1 MNAVLRKFRRKPLRT
16 FLTML
21 QIVLGALAMTLAL
34 SAYLDAL
41 RRQNAGQAERFDLV
55 AGTRDEDGT
64 SGTYSIMDEDNIKKL
79 LELAPALAKVAFI
92 GDAYSSSTVEKD
104 GKLYQFQAAAY
115 VNSDYFDLNNI
126 ALTSGSLFTKQDEEA
141 EASVMMISD
150 GAAKILFGDTPAV
163 GQTIQLMPDE
173 NYVSY
178 DADGNPQPSAPPQSF
193 KIIGT
198 FAEEL
203 NVQTETQY
211 FLFLPTW
218 KKTDFSDAS
227 VINVVAKDGQGEEA
241 REQIITA
248 ARQVFSTKISEW
260 GIEKD
265 KMFFINELGR
275 SWWTSPDQNKML
287 DPTVVMFGLF
297 GIVALIVG
305 SIGIFSIMLV
315 DALERER
322 DTGIKRALGATK
334 SRITREMT
342 LEATLIAG
350 LGGLIGVLLAA
361 LIIPVLVQQVGNT
374 LFWNVSLRWQPLAA
388 GIVFALT
395 LVLGIVLGFFPAL
408 RASRVKPV
416 EALKG
421 V

>member
-34 SAYLDAL
+34 SAYLDAAQ
-41 RRQNAGQAERFDLV
+41 RQDAGKPDQFELI
-55 AGTRDEDGT
+55 AGTKDEEGNT
-64 SGTYSIMDEDNIKKL
+64 ETTYSMLDQAGVDKL
-79 LELAPALAKVAFI
+79 LEQTPTLEKAALL
-92 GDAYSSSTVEKD
+92 GDAYADVTVEKD
-104 GKLYQFQAAAY
+104 SKLYQFQSVAY
-115 VNSDYFDLNNI
+115 VNTDYFELNSFD
-126 ALTSGSLFTKQDEEA
+126 LTSGSFFTSQDAESSEA
-141 EASVMMISD
+141 LMLISD
-150 GAAKILFGDTPAV
+150 TVAKIIFGDTPAL
-163 GQTIQLMPDE
+163 GQSLNMIPDE
-173 NYVSY
+173 MAGGGSPEAY
-178 DADGNPQPSAPPQSF
+178 
-193 KIIGT
+193 KIIGIYKEKT
-198 FAEEL
+198 TARPYEA
-203 NVQTETQY
+203 QY
-211 FLFLPTW
+211 GAFLPIW
-218 KKTDFSDAS
+218 KMSDYYGGGAGTMT
-227 VINVVAKDGQGEEA
+227 VLAKPGQGDEA
-241 REQIITA
+241 RAQILDSV
-248 ARQVFSTKISEW
+248 RQVFSTKISEW

-265 KMFFINELGR
+265 KIFFINEIGQDMWNTNFNNL
-275 SWWTSPDQNKML
+275 L

-334 SRITREMT
+334 NRITREMT

-361 LIIPVLVQQVGNT
+361 LVIPFLVQQVGSI
-374 LFWNVSLRWQPLAA
+374 LFWSINLRWQPLAA
-388 GIVFALT
+388 AIVFGVT
-395 LVLGIVLGFFPAL
+395 LLLGMILGFFPAL
-408 RASRVKPV
+408 RASSVKPV